1 MSIYKNIKRIA
12 TKKNI
17 QQKDIAAAFDV
28 TENTMTNYLTGRT
41 KIIADQVPLFAKI
54 LKVSIEELYNDSYSE
69 KKDLKKS
76 EDPEIKYFNC
86 PECIEKQK
94 RLDKAEKERDD
105 FRQKYIEC
113 LEELA
118 GKKKA
123 AS

>member
-17 QQKDIAAAFDV
+17 QQKDIAAAFGV

-41 KIIADQVPLFAKI
+41 KIIADQVPLFAKT
-54 LKVSIEELYNDSYSE
+54 LKVSIEELYSDSYSE
-69 KKDLKKS
+69 KKDLKKT
-76 EDPEIKYFNC
+76 EDQEIKHYSC
-86 PECIEKQK
+86 PDCVKKQK
-94 RLDKAEKERDD
+94 KIDELEEYRS
-105 FRQKYIEC
+105 KYIEC